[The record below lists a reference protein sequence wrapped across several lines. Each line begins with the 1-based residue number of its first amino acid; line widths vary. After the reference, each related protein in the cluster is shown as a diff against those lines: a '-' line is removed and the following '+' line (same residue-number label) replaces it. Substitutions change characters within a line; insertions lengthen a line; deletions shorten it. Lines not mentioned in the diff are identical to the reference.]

1 MKKLK
6 QVPIAIVTILT
17 AGLFVLGVVS
27 PAHAIP
33 NPAQQGGADGVLFFT
48 DITDG
53 SIYLGNIGQTQLPK
67 SVFWQESGSKVDSVA
82 VTETRI
88 AWSSFTAVSGDPLFG
103 KVLISDIALTAGT
116 ITTVAIP
123 GNPKVTSLAADY
135 FAERFYITT
144 NSGDIYSISSDGT
157 DVYLAV
163 SGSVAGTTIS
173 NAIKDVVRGLWIDS
187 YNSSLYFCTWGT
199 GNVWKSSITGTT
211 VSTPVVL
218 KAGALT
224 SCDGIG
230 VDPETQQVFLA
241 AVNPAPGA
249 WTSMTQA
256 GVLTTITPSASTVG
270 GAPSSMF
277 VSRSTQKI
285 YFSTEL
291 NVYEMGYN
299 GSSLVSLYSGPN
311 TTLGIQNI
319 AVDYGATQ
327 STLAQVVTAAKAA
340 QNSVA
345 PPQSTLT
352 SPAVPLRPT
361 LASTGAQE
369 YQNSWIAIAGL
380 SAMSLGLFLL
390 FLRMRIK
397 PKS

>member
-1 MKKLK
+1 
-6 QVPIAIVTILT
+6 
-17 AGLFVLGVVS
+17 
-27 PAHAIP
+27 
-33 NPAQQGGADGVLFFT
+33 
-48 DITDG
+48 
-53 SIYLGNIGQTQLPK
+53 
-67 SVFWQESGSKVDSVA
+67 VDSVA

-123 GNPKVTSLAADY
+123 GNPKVSSLAADY

-241 AVNPAPGA
+241 AVNPSPGA

-277 VSRSTQKI
+277 VSHSTQKI

-319 AVDYGATQ
+319 AVYYGANQ
-327 STLAQVVTAAKAA
+327 STLDQVVAAAKAA
-340 QNSVA
+340 QNLVV
-345 PPQSTLT
+345 PPS
-352 SPAVPLRPT
+352 PT
-361 LASTGAQE
+361 LASTGVEE
-369 YQNSWIAIAGL
+369 YQNSWIAIVGL
-380 SAMSLGLFLL
+380 SALSFGLFLL